1 MTDGPRAPT
10 TPTAP
15 DTAPGAPA
23 TDGSFPAGVDSIGD
37 GFDGSVVMGTPDDGK
52 ESSIT
57 PQEPL
62 PEGATETEKQLVE
75 EDEDKT

>member
-1 MTDGPRAPT
+1 MADDLNVS
-10 TPTAP
+10 TPPVAP

-23 TDGSFPAGVDSIGD
+23 TDGSFPPGVDSIGE
-37 GFDGSVVMGTPDDGK
+37 GFEGSTVMKTVGDDNP
-52 ESSIT
+52 SSIQ

-75 EDEDKT
+75 DSKDE